1 MLLDHVFPPDIRVE
15 NEIESLSNAGHEVH
29 IACFM
34 RKGEPSVETTENCVI
49 HRKEIPSLVYKASVG
64 ALKCPVY
71 FNFWRKF
78 TRELFINDHYDVVH
92 VHDLPLARVGYE
104 LKQQYGVKFVLDL
117 HENWPVLLQL
127 SQHANT
133 LLGKV
138 LSSHRQWIAYEKDA
152 CKRADKIIVVVEEA
166 KFRIAAL
173 GVPEKDVTV
182 VSNTLNMSQ
191 FDVINRDMR
200 KKEDFRLLYVG
211 GINYHRGIQY
221 VIEAISLLKQ
231 RGAEV
236 VFDLVGNGRYLEN
249 IKKQIAEKH
258 LENNVIV
265 HGFRRFTDIPDV
277 YESASLAIIPHVKSG
292 HTDNTIPHKLFQY
305 MYAEIPILSSNCN
318 PLERIINETHCGI
331 CYQYDDVQQLAE
343 IIKEL
348 CENPDNLQYYVGE
361 GRKAVVEKY
370 NWVIDGQ
377 LLVDM
382 YSDL

>member
-1 MLLDHVFPPDIRVE
+1 
-15 NEIESLSNAGHEVH
+15 
-29 IACFM
+29 
-34 RKGEPSVETTENCVI
+34 
-49 HRKEIPSLVYKASVG
+49 
-64 ALKCPVY
+64 
-71 FNFWRKF
+71 
-78 TRELFINDHYDVVH
+78 
-92 VHDLPLARVGYE
+92 
-104 LKQQYGVKFVLDL
+104 
-117 HENWPVLLQL
+117 
-127 SQHANT
+127 
-133 LLGKV
+133 
-138 LSSHRQWIAYEKDA
+138 
-152 CKRADKIIVVVEEA
+152 
-166 KFRIAAL
+166 
-173 GVPEKDVTV
+173 
-182 VSNTLNMSQ
+182 
-191 FDVINRDMR
+191 MR

-331 CYQYDDVQQLAE
+331 CYQYDDV
-343 IIKEL
+343 
-348 CENPDNLQYYVGE
+348 
-361 GRKAVVEKY
+361 
-370 NWVIDGQ
+370 
-377 LLVDM
+377 
-382 YSDL
+382 